1 MAPVV
6 VGVALDMALV
16 ARVVASVGFNDNGF
30 NGFKEMVWL
39 LHRLPLQ
46 HTILQSSKYQPW
58 NELNQAVKI
67 LQPTATSVVMKEH
80 QEIIILKNLS
90 NKIVT
95 QRKVSDLSNPSLMA
109 TLISLNLLQSG
120 NYNGVKPNI
129 SVYLQNIR
137 HREIEIIMRVP
148 KGMD

>member
-1 MAPVV
+1 M
-6 VGVALDMALV
+6 
-16 ARVVASVGFNDNGF
+16 
-30 NGFKEMVWL
+30 
-39 LHRLPLQ
+39 
-46 HTILQSSKYQPW
+46 
-58 NELNQAVKI
+58 KI
-67 LQPTATSVVMKEH
+67 LQPTATSVVMKKH
-80 QEIIILKNLS
+80 QEIIILTNLS

-120 NYNGVKPNI
+120 NYKGVKPNI

-148 KGMD
+148 RGMD

>member
-1 MAPVV
+1 M
-6 VGVALDMALV
+6 
-16 ARVVASVGFNDNGF
+16 
-30 NGFKEMVWL
+30 
-39 LHRLPLQ
+39 
-46 HTILQSSKYQPW
+46 
-58 NELNQAVKI
+58 KI

-148 KGMD
+148 RGMD